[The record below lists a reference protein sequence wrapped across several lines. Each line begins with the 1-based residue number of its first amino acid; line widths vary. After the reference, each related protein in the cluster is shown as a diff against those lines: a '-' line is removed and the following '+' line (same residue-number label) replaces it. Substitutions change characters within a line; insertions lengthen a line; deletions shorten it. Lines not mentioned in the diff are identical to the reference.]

1 MSPLYT
7 VLLSFAINLFGAAA
21 AVYMLPNPIVAV
33 AISTVVAQWA
43 GACFILQRVSQQEVT
58 TACKRQ
64 ALCCGGVPAA
74 LRCLAPSAPS
84 RRARVID
91 GGHAGALPLLAARVA
106 HLALLC
112 DVL

>member
-64 ALCCGGVPAA
+64 ALCCGGGARRSS
-74 LRCLAPSAPS
+74 LPSAQCALS
-84 RRARVID
+84 ARARN
-91 GGHAGALPLLAARVA
+91 
-106 HLALLC
+106 
-112 DVL
+112 